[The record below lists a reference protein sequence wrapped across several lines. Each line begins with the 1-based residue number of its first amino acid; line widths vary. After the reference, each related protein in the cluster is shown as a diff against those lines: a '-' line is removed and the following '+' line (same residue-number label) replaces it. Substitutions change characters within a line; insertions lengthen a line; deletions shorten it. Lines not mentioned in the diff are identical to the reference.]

1 ILLQPIEL
9 NADYVFNN
17 ILFST
22 NAYELPKEAHIE
34 LDKLIQVLQE
44 NPSLQIEIGG
54 HTDNIGKPEDNN
66 KLSTERAKSIANY
79 IIGKGIA

>member
-1 ILLQPIEL
+1 
-9 NADYVFNN
+9 
-17 ILFST
+17 
-22 NAYELPKEAHIE
+22 
-34 LDKLIQVLQE
+34 LQE

-79 IIGKGIA
+79 IIGKGIAAERISFKGYGSTKPIADNKTEAGRAINRRTTVTITK